1 MDLCSVFSLSI
12 YFKLLY
18 IQYRY
23 AWISKTKV
31 YMNDESSSEKHQPL
45 GAEALEGLDFSPN
58 WDQPQKKAYTRTF
71 SDRPKRSNQRDH
83 GRGERG
89 AGRDRRSD
97 NRSREMG
104 SKHAD
109 RKPQAADRR
118 RASVPDYPLE
128 ITILPNQKH
137 LASVVRQVHQTHRAY
152 PLMELANL
160 LIKDADACRVKLEVS
175 KTETEFCL
183 FQCSLSGFFAVDE
196 AAVQSHRVR
205 HHLDELFD
213 VVIEEQDL
221 PTGHFPG
228 VSRCTK
234 TGTLLGPSNHHSYA
248 LAVEQW
254 HASHFSD
261 RPLTECKSWLEVVKD
276 EEVIEA
282 WKVAFSKQERFK
294 LKIEPEGA
302 LLTRPQAE
310 QYMLRHADHA
320 VVKSRKVVAPLELV
334 LAGGDDVLKAMVN
347 RALVKERRFPL
358 NLSHAMRAAFR
369 HMKLFLFKVGKINYV
384 TAIKPNKLN
393 ESGVAEDVLQ
403 VLGVLKNKPGCTR
416 DELLQAVCPG
426 VEADS
431 EEGRTALKPLSWLI
445 ERGHIVEYFNGK
457 LALP

>member
-1 MDLCSVFSLSI
+1 
-12 YFKLLY
+12 
-18 IQYRY
+18 
-23 AWISKTKV
+23 
-31 YMNDESSSEKHQPL
+31 MNDESSSEKHQPL
-45 GAEALEGLDFSPN
+45 GAEALEGLDFGPN

-183 FQCSLSGFFAVDE
+183 FQCSLSGFFEVDE
-196 AAVQSHRVR
+196 SAVQSHRVR

-282 WKVAFSKQERFK
+282 WKVAFS
-294 LKIEPEGA
+294 
-302 LLTRPQAE
+302 
-310 QYMLRHADHA
+310 
-320 VVKSRKVVAPLELV
+320 
-334 LAGGDDVLKAMVN
+334 
-347 RALVKERRFPL
+347 
-358 NLSHAMRAAFR
+358 
-369 HMKLFLFKVGKINYV
+369 
-384 TAIKPNKLN
+384 
-393 ESGVAEDVLQ
+393 
-403 VLGVLKNKPGCTR
+403 
-416 DELLQAVCPG
+416 
-426 VEADS
+426 
-431 EEGRTALKPLSWLI
+431 
-445 ERGHIVEYFNGK
+445 
-457 LALP
+457 